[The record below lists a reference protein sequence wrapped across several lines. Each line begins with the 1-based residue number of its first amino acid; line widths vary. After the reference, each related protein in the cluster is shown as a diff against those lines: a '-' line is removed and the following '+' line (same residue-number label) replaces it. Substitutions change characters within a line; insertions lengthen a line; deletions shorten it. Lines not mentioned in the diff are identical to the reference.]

1 MGEFIYIV
9 EMRSMSFGISKSAE
23 IAYDDQE
30 LARSVLRK
38 QMEVFKQRYTS
49 YIDDEGWDDFEITPD
64 LVDISAYSDS
74 YSFHFFGT
82 IRELFVHGEGANL
95 IGFSGSVV
103 RSNDRP
109 DVMCSLRET
118 QVSYNDTVM
127 SSNAAEV
134 IDVETQTEVNDLDLG
149 DDGSPNGFSP
159 ATPED
164 ELRFSVAREAIRE
177 RNRNK

>member
-1 MGEFIYIV
+1 
-9 EMRSMSFGISKSAE
+9 MSFGISKSAE

-95 IGFSGSVV
+95 IAFSGGIV
-103 RSNDRP
+103 RSNDHP
-109 DVMCSLRET
+109 DVMCSLREA

-127 SSNAAEV
+127 SSDAAEV
-134 IDVETQTEVNDLDLG
+134 IDVETQTEVYDLDLG
-149 DDGSPNGFSP
+149 DNGSPNGFTT

-164 ELRFSVAREAIRE
+164 ELRFSIAREAIRE